1 MKASLVLGGD
11 GGLTVGG
18 FRIFLEGQRCNT
30 PNPNLVSQYDLSK
43 ESTHGLKT
51 KK

>member
-1 MKASLVLGGD
+1 MGGD

-18 FRIFLEGQRCNT
+18 FLIFLEGQRCNT

-43 ESTHGLKT
+43 ESAMKI